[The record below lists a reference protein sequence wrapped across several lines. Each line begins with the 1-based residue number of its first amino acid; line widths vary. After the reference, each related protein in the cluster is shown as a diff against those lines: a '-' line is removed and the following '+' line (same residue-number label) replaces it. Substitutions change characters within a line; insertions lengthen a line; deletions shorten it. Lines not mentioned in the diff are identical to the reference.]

1 MQYYVGEGDDR
12 HLVDH
17 PPLFACEWEGRK
29 SLLTMAPNFVEE
41 LLATSQ
47 DVMPGNPGEI
57 AGSYFKPAEGAFT
70 LPSFLIPP
78 RVFLFN
84 PENLRGPDALPYL
97 IVLVDK
103 KFFGIPARYL
113 TPDRFTGCDGLPE
126 LAKRMRHE
134 RKLEA
139 QRRRDL
145 SGSSSVRGPVP
156 PPQGPPPQG
165 PRPPGRRPPSQ
176 GGRPR
181 RPDESGVRRGP
192 PPEGKGKGKA
202 APGSRRAPRP
212 NESGVRR
219 PPKGR
224 PRP

>member
-29 SLLTMAPNFVEE
+29 SLLTLSPNFVEE

-113 TPDRFTGCDGLPE
+113 TPDRFSGCDGLPE

-134 RKLEA
+134 RKVQA
-139 QRRRDL
+139 QRRREL
-145 SGSSSVRGPVP
+145 SGSSSVRAPA
-156 PPQGPPPQG
+156 QGG
-165 PRPPGRRPPSQ
+165 ARPPGRRPPSQ

-181 RPDESGVRRGP
+181 RPGEDSGVRRGP
-192 PPEGKGKGKA
+192 APEGKGPKGKT
-202 APGSRRAPRP
+202 SRRAQRP
-212 NESGVRR
+212 SESGVRR